1 MSISLSEY
9 YSDDQ
14 LKKAKVE
21 KVESRYKV
29 SLYNKKKLITSQI
42 VDVEDTA
49 LVIAED
55 WVRDDVRES

>member
-29 SLYNKKKLITSQI
+29 SFYNKSKLITSQI

>member
-21 KVESRYKV
+21 SRYKV
-29 SLYNKKKLITSQI
+29 SFYNKRKLITSQI

>member
-29 SLYNKKKLITSQI
+29 SFYNKRKLITSQI

>member
-14 LKKAKVE
+14 LKKTKIE

-29 SLYNKKKLITSQI
+29 SFYNKRKLITSQI
-42 VDVEDTA
+42 VDNEDTA
-49 LVIAED
+49 LIIAED
-55 WVRDDVRES
+55 WVRDDVRKS

>member
-1 MSISLSEY
+1 ML
-9 YSDDQ
+9 Q
-14 LKKAKVE
+14 GFLKKAKVE

-29 SLYNKKKLITSQI
+29 SFYNKRKLITSQI

>member
-29 SLYNKKKLITSQI
+29 SFYNKRKLITSQI

-55 WVRDDVRES
+55 WVRDNVRES

>member
-14 LKKAKVE
+14 IKKAKVE

>member
-14 LKKAKVE
+14 VKKARVE

-29 SLYNKKKLITSQI
+29 SFYKERKLLTSQI
-42 VDVEDTA
+42 VDIEDTA

-55 WVRDDVRES
+55 WVRDDVKS